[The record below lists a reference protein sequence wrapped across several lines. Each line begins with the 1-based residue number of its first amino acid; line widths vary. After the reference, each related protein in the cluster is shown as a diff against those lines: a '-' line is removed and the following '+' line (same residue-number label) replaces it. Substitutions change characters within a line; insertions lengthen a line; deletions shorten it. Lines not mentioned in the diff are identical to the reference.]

1 MNIYHIE
8 VPDWFTPQ
16 FLEKLSV
23 RVVLLVMVVQCDTV
37 SAVLG
42 SL

>member
-8 VPDWFTPQ
+8 VPDWFTPA
-16 FLEKLSV
+16 FLEKLTV
-23 RVVLLVMVVQCDTV
+23 RIVLLAMVVQCDTV
-37 SAVLG
+37 NGVLD

>member
-8 VPDWFTPQ
+8 VPEWFTAQ
-16 FLEKLSV
+16 FVEKLSV
-23 RVVLLVMVVQCDTV
+23 RIVLLVLVVQCDTV
-37 SAVLG
+37 NGVLG

>member
-8 VPDWFTPQ
+8 VPEWFTPA

-23 RVVLLVMVVQCDTV
+23 RIVLLAIVVQCDTV
-37 SAVLG
+37 SAVLEG
-42 SL
+42 L

>member
-8 VPDWFTPQ
+8 VPEWFTPS

-23 RVVLLVMVVQCDTV
+23 RIVLLAIVVQCDTV
-37 SAVLG
+37 NAVLDG
-42 SL
+42 L